1 MEKSL
6 RKRKDQ
12 LQAQSG
18 IQLKG
23 RSQGLTLLLVPWC
36 ACKQGPIMAVP
47 QKAQQATERVR
58 CRYLHPVNGQKLVS
72 PVVKLGKN
80 WKKLRRWATLEEDQ
94 QSQLT

>member
-1 MEKSL
+1 MTGPKWVPAGWKVPRPDTITEAMECSQK
-6 RKRKDQ
+6 
-12 LQAQSG
+12 G
-18 IQLKG
+18 IYYDCPPK
-23 RSQGLTLLLVPWC
+23 TH
-36 ACKQGPIMAVP
+36 
-47 QKAQQATERVR
+47 QATERVR